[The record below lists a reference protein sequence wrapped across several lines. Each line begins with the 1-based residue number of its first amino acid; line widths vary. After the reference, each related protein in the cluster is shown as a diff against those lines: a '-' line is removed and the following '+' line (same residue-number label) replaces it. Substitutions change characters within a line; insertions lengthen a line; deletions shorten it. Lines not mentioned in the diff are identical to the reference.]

1 MDEETVT
8 QSELMSYAYTHAH
21 ELAHIWFGDLVTMKW
36 WDDLWLNEAFA
47 TWFGW
52 KTVELYRPEWKYLM
66 QRIGSKTW
74 VMDVDSTASAR
85 RVRELHPDARR
96 HRERL

>member
-1 MDEETVT
+1 MKRR
-8 QSELMSYAYTHAH
+8 SLSPSLSYVHSAH
-21 ELAHIWFGDLVTMKW
+21 ELAHIWFGDLVTMV
-36 WDDLWLNEAFA
+36 DDLWLNEAFA

-52 KTVELYRPEWKYLM
+52 KTVELYHPEWKYLM

-74 VMDVDSTASAR
+74 VMDVDSTASAPSSR
-85 RVRELHPDARR
+85 PSGRR